1 MKLLNPV
8 NYTCKP
14 ILMTALICSMPSAF
28 AEKPKPA
35 LEPLSAELEL
45 GIIAITGNTE
55 SSALKGKA
63 TIKQDFKEWKSKY
76 QLDTL
81 YKRGRNEGETETT
94 TTAQKV
100 FLSAQSDYKLS
111 GDNRSVFVYGSY
123 TGDRFS
129 GYEYQNTVSVGY
141 SGRFYEDDESSL
153 DYSAGPGYS
162 FSKTDEGDTDES
174 AIAHIELQYE
184 YIISPNATFHQI
196 VSTEAALQANKNT
209 RSKAETAV
217 SVKLRDDLSMK
228 AAYSVTHNSQVLDT
242 KEKTDATTSV
252 IFAYTF

>member
-1 MKLLNPV
+1 
-8 NYTCKP
+8 
-14 ILMTALICSMPSAF
+14 MTFLHSMAATTLIFAAPLAL
-28 AEKPKPA
+28 AEKSRPP

-63 TIKQDFKEWKSKY
+63 TVQQDFKEWKTKY

-81 YKRGRNEGETETT
+81 YKRGRDEGATETT

-111 GDNRSVFVYGSY
+111 GDNSSVYVYGSY

-141 SGRFYEDDESSL
+141 SGRAFENEESAL
-153 DYSAGPGYS
+153 DYSVGPGYS
-162 FSKTDEGDTDES
+162 FSETDDGDKEES
-174 AIAHIELQYE
+174 AIAHVELQYE
-184 YIISPNATFHQI
+184 YVISPTSTFQQM

-209 RSKAETAV
+209 RSKSETSV

-228 AAYSVTHNSQVLDT
+228 AAYSITHNSKVLSD
-242 KEKTDATTSV
+242 KKKTDATTSV